1 MHPLAEGM
9 TQLVSPI
16 SGRPDGWMDGWTVEE
31 WFYRQPCFV
40 YDDRVQRL
48 PLRCLFASLWV
59 HNRTLGYVCE
69 RQQESEMALYHVSAQ
84 TRSEEY

>member
-1 MHPLAEGM
+1 M
-9 TQLVSPI
+9 
-16 SGRPDGWMDGWTVEE
+16 DGWMDCGGV
-31 WFYRQPCFV
+31 V
-40 YDDRVQRL
+40 L
-48 PLRCLFASLWV
+48 PTAMLCVRRPSPTPSAPLSFASLWV